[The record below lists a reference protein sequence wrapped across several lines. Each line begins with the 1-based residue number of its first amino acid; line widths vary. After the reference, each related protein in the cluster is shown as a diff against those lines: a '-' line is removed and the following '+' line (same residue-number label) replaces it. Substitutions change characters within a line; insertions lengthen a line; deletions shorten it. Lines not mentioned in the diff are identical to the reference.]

1 MSARTGL
8 LGERQNRSAFRT
20 LESPGGEQLR
30 LYDFSRVTIMAAS
43 MKMQRVV
50 NLGKIVVKF
59 GRCVHLDSKIRPVYN
74 LKYNQGWA
82 QRYRN
87 VRPLSTQSEAEPK
100 DYHSIIKDTEKGTG
114 EADRREF
121 QAETRM
127 LLDIVAKSLYSDKEV
142 FIREL
147 ISNASDALEKQR
159 YDWLTADPSGG
170 SQQRALEIHI
180 ATDKINRQFTIQDT
194 GIGMTKEEMIDHLGT
209 IARSG
214 SKAFLEQLKAKSG
227 GVPPNDASAIIGQF
241 GVGFYSSFMVAEKV
255 EVFSRKGDD
264 PGYRW
269 ATDGSGTYE
278 IQEAEGVQ
286 PGTKIV
292 VHLKAD
298 CREFSDDDTI
308 KGVIKKYSN
317 FVGSP
322 IFVNGKQVNVI
333 QPLWLM
339 DPKDVKQ
346 EMHDEFYRFVSNAY
360 DRPRFSLHYTTDA
373 PLSIRALLYFPEGKP
388 GLFEMSRDTDVGVA
402 LYSRKVLIK
411 SRAEN
416 ILPKWLRFVKGVVD
430 SEDIPLNLSR
440 ELLQNSAL
448 IRKLKTVL
456 TNRILRFLHDKS
468 QKEVDSY
475 EKFLKDYGLFLKEG
489 IVTSQE
495 QMEKE
500 EISKLLR
507 FESSLKPVGERVSL
521 PQYCGRL
528 KEGQRDIFYLAAP
541 SRALAEASP
550 YYEALR
556 QKDVEVLFCYEP
568 YDELVLMQLREF
580 DRHPLTSIEKEM
592 RQDKE
597 KEDLTDLGPD
607 SLPRSEIESLT
618 SWLKKSLT
626 GKVQSVTVT
635 RRLDSHPCVITVEEM
650 AAARHFIRTQSA
662 QLTEESRFALLQPRL
677 EINTR
682 HPIIKKLSKL
692 STSNPKLADLV
703 AHQLFSNAMVMAG
716 LVEDPRPLLTGMNEL
731 LQLALEK
738 H

>member
-1 MSARTGL
+1 M
-8 LGERQNRSAFRT
+8 
-20 LESPGGEQLR
+20 
-30 LYDFSRVTIMAAS
+30 MAAS
-43 MKMQRVV
+43 MRLQRVV
-50 NLGKIVVKF
+50 ILGKNIVKLS
-59 GRCVHLDSKIRPVYN
+59 RRVHLGSQSRPVN
-74 LKYNQGWA
+74 IVKYTQGWA
-82 QRYRN
+82 QRSSGG
-87 VRPLSTQSEAEPK
+87 VRSLSTQSEAEPK

-159 YDWLTADPSGG
+159 YHWLTADPSGG
-170 SQQRALEIHI
+170 GAQRPLEIHI

-214 SKAFLEQLKAKSG
+214 SKAFLEQLKEKAG
-227 GVPPNDASAIIGQF
+227 GVAPSDASAIIGQF

-255 EVFSRKGDD
+255 EVFSRRGDGE
-264 PGYRW
+264 PGHRW
-269 ATDGSGTYE
+269 VSDGSGTYE
-278 IQEAEGVQ
+278 IQPAEGVQ

-298 CREFSDDDTI
+298 CREYSDDDTI
-308 KGVIKKYSN
+308 KGVIKKYSS

-322 IFVNGKQVNVI
+322 IFVNGKQANVI

-346 EMHDEFYRFVSNAY
+346 DMHDEFYRFVSNSY

-373 PLSIRALLYFPEGKP
+373 PLSIRALLYIPEGKP
-388 GLFEMSRDTDVGVA
+388 GLFEMSRDTEVGVA

-468 QKEVDSY
+468 QKETDSY
-475 EKFLKDYGLFLKEG
+475 DNFLKDYGLFLKEG

-507 FESSLKPVGERVSL
+507 FESSLKPVGEKVSL
-521 PQYCGRL
+521 PQYCNRL

-568 YDELVLMQLREF
+568 HDELVLMQLREF

-597 KEDLTDLGPD
+597 KEDLTDLGSD
-607 SLPRSEIESLT
+607 SLARSEVESLT
-618 SWLKKSLT
+618 TWLKNSLT
-626 GKVQSVTVT
+626 GKVHSVTVT

-650 AAARHFIRTQSA
+650 AAARHFIRTQSQ